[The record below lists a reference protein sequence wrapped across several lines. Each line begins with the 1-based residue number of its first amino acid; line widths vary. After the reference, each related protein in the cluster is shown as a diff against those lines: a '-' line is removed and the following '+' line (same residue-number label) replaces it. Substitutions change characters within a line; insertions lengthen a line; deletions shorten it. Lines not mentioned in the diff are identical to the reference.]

1 MNGSTSLSHT
11 NNGAGKYNQN
21 GSSAHD
27 QNGSSAHNQNGSSA
41 HNQNGSS
48 AHTQNGSSAHNPT
61 PPTIL
66 DLSPTLNYP
75 IIPPDPN
82 FSLGPFN
89 DEDITN
95 LTMDEAVDEGLQVLP
110 YVAAAGPSFSYGV
123 QG

>member
-1 MNGSTSLSHT
+1 MNGSTSLSHP

-21 GSSAHD
+21 GSSARS
-27 QNGSSAHNQNGSSA
+27 QNGSSALNQNGSST
-41 HNQNGSS
+41 HNKNGAS
-48 AHTQNGSSAHNPT
+48 THNPT

-89 DEDITN
+89 DEEITN